1 MTPEAQNQIDY
12 MVKKYQETIQ
22 KFDQSEVVNREIEKE
37 NKNLKSLVKALES
50 KFDSLAG
57 DVSRLAQT
65 LASSVEMQQGKNE
78 ANSILNLKF
87 QDSLSALRKDLSDSI
102 TESVKTNTKLDGSLS
117 LIEGLSRRVESVEK
131 GESELFHSVVK
142 LKEHLV
148 FCMDEFSKHD
158 NLIKENK
165 SSIIELNL
173 LADKNSQDSS
183 TLSQQFKSYAT
194 VQAGLIDALDL
205 KISSSSA
212 SLVKQIDQKIAEIPK
227 PVIPDHE
234 AVKQDLEKQLA
245 PVILDAKNAYIRSTN
260 TEARMNLAD
269 KRIEQVNLLLKKL
282 ELQA

>member
-102 TESVKTNTKLDGSLS
+102 TESVKTNTKLDGSYAQSFS
-117 LIEGLSRRVESVEK
+117 LGAYVLTGRMAFTR
-131 GESELFHSVVK
+131 LR
-142 LKEHLV
+142 L
-148 FCMDEFSKHD
+148 
-158 NLIKENK
+158 
-165 SSIIELNL
+165 
-173 LADKNSQDSS
+173 
-183 TLSQQFKSYAT
+183 
-194 VQAGLIDALDL
+194 
-205 KISSSSA
+205 SA
-212 SLVKQIDQKIAEIPK
+212 SPRHSPPSSPLSP
-227 PVIPDHE
+227 PSP
-234 AVKQDLEKQLA
+234 
-245 PVILDAKNAYIRSTN
+245 T
-260 TEARMNLAD
+260 
-269 KRIEQVNLLLKKL
+269 
-282 ELQA
+282 